1 MSTATADAIIEQ
13 LGRSTGNMARMI
25 GAHTFTAGE
34 RSLTFKFKAKA
45 QNGANC
51 VRVTLGSSDTYRVE
65 FIKLRGVDFWTKG
78 DFSNMY
84 ADDLRP
90 LFEKETGLYL
100 SLR

>member
-1 MSTATADAIIEQ
+1 MSTATANTIVEQ

-34 RSLTFKFKAKA
+34 HSLTFKFKAKA

-51 VRVTLGSSDTYRVE
+51 VRVTLGACDTYRVE
-65 FIKLRGVDFWTKG
+65 FIRLRGVDYWTKG
-78 DFSNMY
+78 EFSNIY

-100 SLR
+100 NLR